1 MDQPLRILLY
11 GFGPYLQYR
20 DNITAKILRLL
31 PRRRGL
37 RKVVFPVRFDRRQFI
52 EAIRRTK
59 PDIVLGLGQSSRQ
72 RIEIERQAAN
82 RRRTRPGVSSR
93 HILPSAPQRLLTTLR
108 LRIGGEARRS
118 TEAGDYV
125 CNFSMYV
132 MLDHI
137 RRKRLDIHYGFI
149 HIPHDYDVLKA
160 TRLVEKIVGR
170 LFLDDAQASLRE
182 DELAGLGG
190 SRVSSGLRSV
200 ATPQHG
206 CRPRVGSCS
215 AYRRSRQSVS
225 RRSAS

>member
-1 MDQPLRILLY
+1 VIQ
-11 GFGPYLQYR
+11 
-20 DNITAKILRLL
+20 
-31 PRRRGL
+31 
-37 RKVVFPVRFDRRQFI
+37 
-52 EAIRRTK
+52 RTK

-93 HILPSAPQRLLTTLR
+93 RILPGAPQRLPTTLR

-118 TEAGDYV
+118 TDAGDYV

-132 MLDHI
+132 MLEHI
-137 RRKRLDIHYGFI
+137 RRNRLNMDYGFI

-170 LFLDDAQASLRE
+170 LFLDDASLRG

-200 ATPQHG
+200 ATPQHA
-206 CRPRVGSCS
+206 CRPRVGSRLHTDGHLSPS
-215 AYRRSRQSVS
+215 AAAALPDISV
-225 RRSAS
+225 AFF

>member
-11 GFGPYLQYR
+11 GFGPYLQFR

-37 RKVVFPVRFDRRQFI
+37 RKVVFPVQFDRRQFI
-52 EAIRRTK
+52 EAIQRTK

-93 HILPSAPQRLLTTLR
+93 QILPGAPQRLPTTLR
-108 LRIGGEARRS
+108 LRVGGEARRS
-118 TEAGDYV
+118 TDAGAYV

-137 RRKRLDIHYGFI
+137 RRNRLDMHYGFI
-149 HIPHDYDVLKA
+149 HIPHDYDVLNA

-170 LFLDDAQASLRE
+170 LFLDDAHASLRG
-182 DELAGLGG
+182 DELADLGG
-190 SRVSSGLRSV
+190 SRVSSGLGSV

-206 CRPRVGSCS
+206 CRPRVGSRF
-215 AYRRSRQSVS
+215 AYRRRQSVS

>member
-11 GFGPYLQYR
+11 GFGPYLQFR

-37 RKVVFPVRFDRRQFI
+37 RKVVFPVQFDRRQFI
-52 EAIRRTK
+52 EAIQRTK

-93 HILPSAPQRLLTTLR
+93 QILPGAPQRLPTTLR
-108 LRIGGEARRS
+108 LRVGGEARRS
-118 TEAGDYV
+118 TDAGDYV

-137 RRKRLDIHYGFI
+137 RRNRLDMDYGFI
-149 HIPHDYDVLKA
+149 HIPHDYDVLNA

-170 LFLDDAQASLRE
+170 LFLDDAHASLRG
-182 DELAGLGG
+182 DELADLGG
-190 SRVSSGLRSV
+190 SRVSSGLGSV

-206 CRPRVGSCS
+206 RRPRVGSRC
-215 AYRRSRQSVS
+215 AYRRRQSVS